1 MSHDRP
7 VTTKTHEVLSALSD
21 GECRA
26 DEVAAVCAAWRQ
38 DAEVRS
44 RWHAYQLIG
53 DVLRSD
59 DLGSTTGR
67 DAAFLAR
74 LRERLEQEPV
84 VLAPPAERHPAQE
97 DSNGWRGVANGAPL
111 GAGGAPAARR
121 RLWAAPLTMAAG
133 FVAVTA
139 LWVGTLHDPAGTPG
153 GEGGGSILAWMAP
166 QRTAAPG
173 LAQALDTGASEP
185 AALTVDGTLLRDAEL
200 DRYLQA
206 HHQFGGDAT
215 LAQPTGFLRSAT
227 YAPVGR

>member
-1 MSHDRP
+1 MSHNRP
-7 VTTKTHEVLSALSD
+7 VAPETHELLSALSD

-26 DEVAAVCAAWRQ
+26 DEVAAACAAWRQ
-38 DAEVRS
+38 DADARA

-59 DLGSTTGR
+59 DLASTAGR

-84 VLAPPAERHPAQE
+84 VLAPPAERAPQVAAE
-97 DSNGWRGVANGAPL
+97 GWRAVANGAPVRAD
-111 GAGGAPAARR
+111 GTATRR

-139 LWVGTLHDPAGTPG
+139 LWVGTLHNPAGSPA
-153 GEGGGSILAWMAP
+153 GEGDGSILAWMTP
-166 QRTAAPG
+166 QRAAEPG
-173 LAQALDTGASEP
+173 LTQALTADSSEP
-185 AALTVDGTLLRDAEL
+185 ALTVDGTLLRDAEL

-206 HHQFGGDAT
+206 HHQFGGDAALT
-215 LAQPTGFLRSAT
+215 QPAGFLRSAT
-227 YAPVGR
+227 YVPMGR